1 MNVAMI
7 FAGGVGQRMN
17 SKTKPKQFLELHS
30 KPIIIYTL
38 EQFENHPE
46 IDGIVIACL
55 ESWIPYMEKL
65 LRKFSIEKV
74 KAIVPGG
81 STGQESIYNGIE
93 KCYEIFEPDSVV
105 LVHDGVRPIINE
117 KLISDNIRTV
127 KEKGNAITVAPAIE
141 TIAVKTE
148 VEGEVGEIID
158 RSRCEY
164 AKAPQS
170 FILSDIMS
178 AHTKAREEN
187 KNDFIDSACLMRH
200 YGHRLNTVEGSAE
213 NIKITTPIDFY
224 TFRAIIDARENE
236 QIFG

>member
-1 MNVAMI
+1 MNIAMI

-17 SKTKPKQFLELHS
+17 TKTKPKQFLELHG

-38 EQFENHPE
+38 EQFDNHRE

-65 LRKFSIEKV
+65 ITKFAIQKV

-81 STGQESIYNGIE
+81 ETGQESIYNGVK
-93 KCYEIFEPDSVV
+93 KCYELFPSDSII
-105 LVHDGVRPIINE
+105 LIHDGVRPIITDT
-117 KLISDNIRTV
+117 LISDNIECV
-127 KEKGNAITVAPAIE
+127 SKNGNAITVAPAIE
-141 TIAVKTE
+141 TITIKTE
-148 VEGEVGEIID
+148 NAGEVGEIID

-170 FILSDIMS
+170 FVLADIME
-178 AHTKAREEN
+178 AHNKARKDG

-200 YGHRLNTVEGSAE
+200 YGHLLHTVSCSSE

-224 TFRAIIDARENE
+224 TFRAIVDAREDA